1 MAVLRSGMILNMVAI
16 AHVAEKALIK
26 ASAYFKNLK
35 QFSIVSFVKYAYKLL
50 YLDLQ
55 YALP

>member
-1 MAVLRSGMILNMVAI
+1 MTVLRSGMILNIVAI
-16 AHVAEKALIK
+16 AYVAEKALIK
-26 ASAYFKNLK
+26 ALACFKNLK
-35 QFSIVSFVKYAYKLL
+35 QFSVVSFVKYAYELP